1 MLRMLVGGTERRNSM
16 VERLTMQEVIY
27 HCQETIQQIEYMHK
41 ALYKDDSYEHIVSN
55 RYWEHRQVAEWLRK
69 LQSYEDLG
77 FTPEDIIMMA
87 KFYKEQTSVEAITA
101 NMKLVQRL
109 IKLENYETLE
119 KEGRLIIKPSE
130 EELLEDNV

>member
-1 MLRMLVGGTERRNSM
+1 MT
-16 VERLTMQEVIY
+16 ERLTMQEVIY
-27 HCQETIQQIEYMHK
+27 HCEETIQQIEYMHK
-41 ALYKDDSYEHIVSN
+41 SLYNDDSYEHIVSN

-77 FTPEDIIMMA
+77 FTPEDIVMMA
-87 KFYKEQTSVEAITA
+87 KFYKEQTSVEAITT
-101 NMKLVQRL
+101 NMKLVQKL

-119 KEGRLIIKPSE
+119 KEGRLIVKPAE

>member
-1 MLRMLVGGTERRNSM
+1 MT
-16 VERLTMQEVIY
+16 ERLTLSEAIK
-27 HCQETIQQIEYMHK
+27 HCEEKTDCTQCGEG
-41 ALYKDDSYEHIVSN
+41 
-55 RYWEHRQVAEWLRK
+55 HRQLAEWLRK

-119 KEGRLIIKPSE
+119 KEGRLIIKPAE

>member
-1 MLRMLVGGTERRNSM
+1 MA
-16 VERLTMQEVIY
+16 ERLTIQEVIY
-27 HCQETIQQIEYMHK
+27 HCEETIQQIEYMHK
-41 ALYKDDSYEHIVSN
+41 SLYNDDNYEHIVSN
-55 RYWEHRQVAEWLRK
+55 RYCEHRQVAEWLRK

-77 FTPEDIIMMA
+77 VTPEDIVMMA

-101 NMKLVQRL
+101 NMKLVQKL

-119 KEGRLIIKPSE
+119 KEGRLIVKPAG

>member
-27 HCQETIQQIEYMHK
+27 HCEETIQQIEYMHK
-41 ALYKDDSYEHIVSN
+41 SLYNDDSYEHIVSN
-55 RYWEHRQVAEWLRK
+55 CYWEHRQVAEWLRK

-77 FTPEDIIMMA
+77 FTPEDIVMMA

-119 KEGRLIIKPSE
+119 KEGRLIIKPAE

>member
-1 MLRMLVGGTERRNSM
+1 MT
-16 VERLTMQEVIY
+16 ERLTMQEVIY
-27 HCQETIQQIEYMHK
+27 HCEETTQQIEYMHK
-41 ALYKDDSYEHIVSN
+41 SLYNDDNYEHIVSN

-77 FTPEDIIMMA
+77 FTLLLIDIVMMA

-101 NMKLVQRL
+101 NMKLVQKL

-119 KEGRLIIKPSE
+119 KEGRLIVKPAE
-130 EELLEDNV
+130 EELLEGEL

>member
-1 MLRMLVGGTERRNSM
+1 MLVGGTERRNSM

-27 HCQETIQQIEYMHK
+27 HCEETIQQIEYMHK
-41 ALYKDDSYEHIVSN
+41 SLYNDDSYEHIVSN

-77 FTPEDIIMMA
+77 FTPEDIVTMA

-101 NMKLVQRL
+101 NMKLVQKL
-109 IKLENYETLE
+109 MKLENYETLE
-119 KEGRLIIKPSE
+119 KEGRLIVKPAE

>member
-1 MLRMLVGGTERRNSM
+1 MT
-16 VERLTMQEVIY
+16 ERLTMQEVIY
-27 HCQETIQQIEYMHK
+27 HCEETTQQIEYMHK
-41 ALYKDDSYEHIVSN
+41 SLYNDDNYEHIVSN

-77 FTPEDIIMMA
+77 FTSEDIVMMA

-119 KEGRLIIKPSE
+119 KEGRLIIKPAEE

>member
-1 MLRMLVGGTERRNSM
+1 MT
-16 VERLTMQEVIY
+16 ERLTMQEVIY
-27 HCQETIQQIEYMHK
+27 HCEETTQQIEYMHK
-41 ALYKDDSYEHIVSN
+41 SLYKDDSYEHIVSN
-55 RYWEHRQVAEWLRK
+55 CYWEHRQVAEWLRK

-77 FTPEDIIMMA
+77 FTPEDIVMMA

-101 NMKLVQRL
+101 NMKLVQKL

-119 KEGRLIIKPSE
+119 KEGRLIVKPAE

>member
-1 MLRMLVGGTERRNSM
+1 MT
-16 VERLTMQEVIY
+16 ERLTMQEVIY
-27 HCQETIQQIEYMHK
+27 HCEETVQQIEYMHK
-41 ALYKDDSYEHIVSN
+41 SLYNDDNYEHIVSN

-69 LQSYEDLG
+69 LQTYEDLG
-77 FTPEDIIMMA
+77 FTPEGIVMMA

-119 KEGRLIIKPSE
+119 KEGRLIIKPAE

>member
-1 MLRMLVGGTERRNSM
+1 MA
-16 VERLTMQEVIY
+16 ERLTMQEVIY
-27 HCQETIQQIEYMHK
+27 HCEETVQQIEYMHK
-41 ALYKDDSYEHIVSN
+41 SLYNDDSYEHIVSN

-77 FTPEDIIMMA
+77 FTPEDIVMMA

-119 KEGRLIIKPSE
+119 KEGRLIIKPAE

>member
-1 MLRMLVGGTERRNSM
+1 MT
-16 VERLTMQEVIY
+16 ERLTMQEVIY
-27 HCQETIQQIEYMHK
+27 HCEETVQQIEYMHK
-41 ALYKDDSYEHIVSN
+41 SLYNDDNYEHIVSN

-77 FTPEDIIMMA
+77 FTPEDIVMMA
-87 KFYKEQTSVEAITA
+87 KFYKEQTSVEAITV
-101 NMKLVQRL
+101 NMKLVQKL

-119 KEGRLIIKPSE
+119 KEGRLIIKPEE

>member
-27 HCQETIQQIEYMHK
+27 HCEETIQQIEYMHK
-41 ALYKDDSYEHIVSN
+41 SLYNDDSYEHIVSN

-77 FTPEDIIMMA
+77 FTPEDIVMMA

-101 NMKLVQRL
+101 NMKLVQKL
-109 IKLENYETLE
+109 MKLENYETLE
-119 KEGRLIIKPSE
+119 KEGMLIVKPAG